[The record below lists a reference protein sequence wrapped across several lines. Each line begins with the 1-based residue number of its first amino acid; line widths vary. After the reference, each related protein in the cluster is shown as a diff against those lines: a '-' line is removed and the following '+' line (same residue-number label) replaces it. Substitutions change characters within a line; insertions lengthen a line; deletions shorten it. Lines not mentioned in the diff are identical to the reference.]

1 MLTMHRKHAPY
12 CHLGIAAPVALI
24 WELCAPN
31 VLAQVPAP
39 SDPPVAAPPTVDA
52 AAGATAASPVPT
64 PTAEAASDP
73 VKLRAEL
80 DEVKKALEEVK
91 AQQVDAA
98 AASASTAP
106 ADDSSGGGEPL
117 KIYGFM
123 DMGVQHIWVK
133 PDAPLAH
140 LFQVNNTSFVIGNIN
155 LYVDA
160 QPIEHFRGLAELR
173 FTNAPLGDINNYG
186 GLAGTFQR
194 KNTFSYD
201 SGGTAINAPM
211 WSASVVL
218 ERAWIE
224 WNEHQAL
231 KFRVGN
237 FFTPFGIWNED
248 HGTPTLISLALPQ
261 FIVQR
266 WIPIRQT
273 GIMLYGS
280 AFAGDWELGYTG
292 TLTNGRQEISNY
304 NFDNNFGLGARVY
317 ARRDTGR
324 VNTTFGLSYFAG
336 KTLDKET
343 DVLASPTG
351 INGLSFVDKTTS
363 AYTEHVTGAD
373 VSIDVDATRIR
384 AEAIV
389 RRLVYEPG
397 HRLQGDALFAP
408 GSYAPNAWQES
419 AYLLVANQL
428 PWLGIEPYLWG
439 ELEEQPTILG
449 DLIWVGS
456 VGVNVHFNS
465 AIQWKTQATRAVFT
479 NWLYKSPYDNSL
491 NDVTAVYSRFVMAF

>member
-1 MLTMHRKHAPY
+1 MHVKHATY
-12 CHLGIAAPVALI
+12 TRFVLAAPLALVCG
-24 WELCAPN
+24 LSAPHAF
-31 VLAQVPAP
+31 AQAPAP
-39 SDPPVAAPPTVDA
+39 TAGVSPVAPAEGATGAAPEAAPPA
-52 AAGATAASPVPT
+52 
-64 PTAEAASDP
+64 PTADKAPESAADLGA
-73 VKLRAEL
+73 LRAEL
-80 DEVKKALEEVK
+80 DEVKRALDEVK
-91 AQQVDAA
+91 AQQAEAA
-98 AASASTAP
+98 AAATSEEG
-106 ADDSSGGGEPL
+106 SSSDGEPL
-117 KIYGFM
+117 KLYGFM
-123 DMGVQHIWVK
+123 DMGVQHIWVR

-140 LFQVNNTSFVIGNIN
+140 IFQVNNTSFVVGNIN

-160 QPIEHFRGLAELR
+160 QPIKHFRGLAELR
-173 FTNAPLGDINNYG
+173 FTNSPLGDITNYG
-186 GLAGTFQR
+186 GLAGTFKR
-194 KNTFSYD
+194 TNTFSYD

-211 WSASVVL
+211 WSASVIL

-237 FFTPFGIWNED
+237 YFTPFGIWNED

-266 WIPIRQT
+266 WMPIRQT

-292 TLTNGRQEISNY
+292 TLSNGRQEISNY

-317 ARRDTGR
+317 ARRDTGQ
-324 VNTTFGLSYFAG
+324 VNTTFGLSYFTG
-336 KTLDKET
+336 KTMDKET
-343 DVLASPTG
+343 DVVADPNG
-351 INGLSFVDKTTS
+351 INGLSFVDKTTL
-363 AYTEHVTGAD
+363 AYSEHVAGAD

-384 AEAIV
+384 AEGVV

-397 HRLQGDALFAP
+397 HRVPGDPLFAP
-408 GSYAPNAWQES
+408 GSFAPNSWQECV
-419 AYLLVANQL
+419 YLLVANQL
-428 PWLGIEPYLWG
+428 PWFGIEPYLWG
-439 ELEEQPTILG
+439 EVQEQPTVLG

-465 AIQWKTQATRAVFT
+465 AIQLKTQATRAVFT

-491 NDVTAVYSRFVMAF
+491 NDATTLYSRFVMAF